1 MFELLYRMQAPVWK
15 GLSPGVVWEHGSVGT
30 ADVCKEFK
38 RLYIAWV
45 FSPTGVH
52 PVNWEGGTV
61 PLKTAAL
68 AAKERC
74 SIYHAGEEKGLP
86 VKLGPGEQLF
96 SRISAPLFTW
106 GSQFI
111 LPCQSWEWKF
121 LRWPP
126 PIQQRSRALECSCPR
141 SSREYLPFS

>member
-15 GLSPGVVWEHGSVGT
+15 GLSPRVVLELQTYAKSSSI
-30 ADVCKEFK
+30 CILLEC
-38 RLYIAWV
+38 

-74 SIYHAGEEKGLP
+74 SI
-86 VKLGPGEQLF
+86 
-96 SRISAPLFTW
+96 
-106 GSQFI
+106 
-111 LPCQSWEWKF
+111 
-121 LRWPP
+121 
-126 PIQQRSRALECSCPR
+126 
-141 SSREYLPFS
+141 